1 MIEKQLF
8 LLTADGKGEQ
18 AVNGPLKTGDKVRV
32 TLTVTCDK
40 DMDYVAIIDERPAC
54 LQPDSYISG
63 YTFRDGLGIYKEVR
77 DTKTSLFIGFLPKGA
92 NVITYDCH
100 VDRPG
105 LYANGIATVQSK
117 Y

>member
-1 MIEKQLF
+1 MCKRQ
-8 LLTADGKGEQ
+8 
-18 AVNGPLKTGDKVRV
+18 
-32 TLTVTCDK
+32 

-105 LYANGIATVQSK
+105 LYANGIATVQSQYSPQQVAHSAGEIIEVK
-117 Y
+117 